1 MTRGF
6 HMHPRSR
13 LAFGL
18 ILVPTLLAGG
28 LLPTGRAGAQGLFG
42 KNKVQY
48 EHLDWKVLRT
58 EHVEVFFYA
67 AEEELAREMAAIAE
81 STCVEFDATFRMRPR
96 HRIPILTYAS
106 HQAFQQTNATP
117 GFISEG
123 TGGLTELIKGRVL
136 IPHNGSHHRLR
147 WVTRHELVHAYM
159 LEKIAQVQK
168 AAKKYRGAWPPLWF
182 TEGLAEYLSTTWDAT
197 AEGLLQDAVVNGV
210 ARPMTKSWD
219 IEGTVL
225 MYKEGQSF
233 LEFAAER
240 HGGRDRIMD
249 LFEHWPEGASF
260 ADVWEKT
267 FDEKL
272 ADIDEDWFAS
282 LKRRYYPKVAT
293 RWPVKEIARAVTCC
307 GETFDLAPVVLPA
320 SAPGDTALRLA
331 YLSARDGAVELRVR
345 VERGGRVE
353 SDRRL
358 LRGGFSPRFESFH
371 FFRSRLGVSRA
382 GRLAVVAQ
390 HGGRDVLHI
399 VDSVR
404 GDVLQTW
411 SFAGITGLASPTWVV
426 GDTTIVI
433 VGQADDGRTDL
444 YRVRVADGTIAAL
457 THDGADDDDP
467 TAHPTRPYVVF
478 ASDRESGARGDHALF
493 GLDLVSGEIEPLTS
507 GPGDDRRATWSPD
520 GTTLAF
526 LSDREGIDDLWLW
539 RDGRVQRASRFLGPA
554 YDPAWH
560 PLGNALLFSGQ
571 AGWSFHLYEVPVT
584 PVDSLWQEED
594 PSLDRAGPPVIARA
608 VEPVEPYAR
617 RLSLDVAQS
626 LVALDPAL
634 GAAGGGGL
642 VALSDVLGN
651 EGLYLFLS
659 NDASSLGGFLD
670 GMEFG
675 VTYFNR
681 ARRLNYGIGVFRLTR
696 VYDVDFD
703 LFRRE
708 RRIGGTLLAAYP
720 LSKFTRLEATTV
732 VRYAQDHLLRN
743 GDFRDLLLLSNFLA
757 FVHDDA
763 RFTFHG
769 AEGGHRFNVT
779 VGFTRDLS
787 SGTGDDVS
795 LTFDGRVYQRL
806 VPDVVWANRLVAQA
820 STGDDPERFY
830 LGGPF
835 ALRGWERRVLAGTK
849 TAFAQSE
856 IRLPILARTRLGA
869 PLPIQ
874 FPRVNL
880 ALFADAAVAGEYGQ
894 PFERRGAVGA
904 GIFVGGGYFPVL
916 RLDFVKRTDFV
927 RIDPKTRTQFTIG
940 YSF

>member
-1 MTRGF
+1 
-6 HMHPRSR
+6 MHRRSR
-13 LAFGL
+13 L
-18 ILVPTLLAGG
+18 VLLAA
-28 LLPTGRAGAQGLFG
+28 LVLVAAGIGAPVGPARAQGLFG

-48 EHLDWKVLRT
+48 DHLEWQVLRT
-58 EHVEVFFYA
+58 EHVEVYFYP
-67 AEEELAREMAAIAE
+67 AEEELARTLAAIAE

-96 HRIPILTYAS
+96 RRIPILTYAS

-136 IPHNGSHHRLR
+136 IPHTGSHHRLV

-159 LEKIAQVQK
+159 LEKIAQVNK

-182 TEGLAEYLSTTWDAT
+182 TEGLAEFLSTTWDPT

-210 ARPMTKSWD
+210 ALPVTKSWN

-240 HGGRDRIMD
+240 YGGRMRILD
-249 LFEHWPEGASF
+249 LFEHWTEGATF
-260 ADVWEKT
+260 AEVWEKT

-272 ADIDEDWFAS
+272 EDVDEAWFES
-282 LKRRYYPKVAT
+282 IKRRYYPKVAT
-293 RWPVKEIARAVTCC
+293 RRPVKEVARPVTCC
-307 GETFDLAPVVLPA
+307 GETFDLAPAVLPP
-320 SAPGDTALRLA
+320 SAPGDSAFRLS
-331 YLSARDGAVELRVR
+331 YLSARDGAVELRLR

-371 FFRSRLGVSRA
+371 FFRSRLGASRD
-382 GRLAVVAQ
+382 GRIALVAQ
-390 HGGRDVLHI
+390 HGGRDVLHL
-399 VDSVR
+399 VDPDR
-404 GDVLQTW
+404 GEVLRTF
-411 SFAGITGLASPTWVV
+411 SFPGITGLASPTWVA
-426 GDTTIVI
+426 GDSLLVV
-433 VGQADDGRTDL
+433 VGQAEDGRTDL
-444 YRVRVADGTIAAL
+444 YRVRLADGTITAL
-457 THDGADDDDP
+457 TRDAADDDDP
-467 TAHPTRPYVVF
+467 SAHPTRPYVVF
-478 ASDRESGARGDHALF
+478 ASDRASGGRGDHALF
-493 GLDLVSGEIEPLTS
+493 GYDLETGAIEPLTA
-507 GPGDDRRATWSPD
+507 GPADDRRPTWSPD

-539 RDGRVQRASRFLGPA
+539 RDGKVQRASRFLGPA

-560 PLGNALLFSGQ
+560 PGGKALVFAGQ
-571 AGWSFHLYEVPVT
+571 AGWSFHLYEVPLS
-584 PVDSLWQEED
+584 PVDSLWQDED
-594 PSLDRAGPPVIARA
+594 PRADAGPPPPVARA
-608 VEPVEPYAR
+608 VEPTEPYRR
-617 RLSLDVAQS
+617 RLSLDIAQS

-681 ARRLNYGIGVFRLTR
+681 SQRLNYGIGVFRLSR
-696 VYDVDFD
+696 IYDVDFD

-708 RRIGGTLLAAYP
+708 RRLGGTLLAAYP
-720 LSKFTRLEATTV
+720 LSKFTRLEATAV
-732 VRYAQDHLLRN
+732 LRHAQDHLLRS
-743 GDFRDLLLLSNFLA
+743 GEFRDLWLLSNFLA

-769 AEGGHRFNVT
+769 AAGGQRLNVT
-779 VGFTRDLS
+779 AGFTRDLS
-787 SGTGDDVS
+787 TGTGDDVS
-795 LTFDGRVYQRL
+795 LALDARVYRSL
-806 VPDVVWANRLVAQA
+806 VKDVVWAHRAVVRA
-820 STGDDPERFY
+820 SSGDDPERSY
-830 LGGPF
+830 LGGPY
-835 ALRGWERRVLAGTK
+835 ALRGWDRRVLAGTK
-849 TAFAQSE
+849 AVFAQSE
-856 IRLPILARTRLGA
+856 IRFPILARTRLGA
-869 PLPIQ
+869 PLPIE
-874 FPRVNL
+874 FPRVNA
-880 ALFADAAVAGEYGQ
+880 ALFADAAAAGEVGQ
-894 PFERRGAVGA
+894 PFRRLGAVGA

-916 RLDFVKRTDFV
+916 RLDFVKRTDLR
-927 RIDPKTRTQFTIG
+927 RIEARTRTQFTIG